1 MDKQT
6 NIQQNNFLGSGWA
19 FPVQFSAGNYQ
30 VHTTSGEENVNENI
44 DIILMTRL
52 GERAFLPEFG
62 SGLQQFSFKKM
73 EETLKG
79 EITDMVHNSLLNNEP
94 RITVHDVSVQFTDM
108 FSGLVE
114 ILIVYSINQTN
125 TRHNHVYPF
134 YLKEGT
140 NIPRLV

>member
-1 MDKQT
+1 MDKTT

-19 FPVQFSAGNYQ
+19 FPVQFSAGNYN

-52 GERAFLPEFG
+52 GERCFEPQFG
-62 SGLQQFSFKKM
+62 SGLQQFSFRKM

-79 EITDMVHNSLLNNEP
+79 EITDMVQNSLLNNEP
-94 RITVHDVSVQFTDM
+94 RITVHDISVQFTDL

-114 ILIVYSINQTN
+114 ILIVYSINKTN

-134 YLKEGT
+134 HLKEGT
-140 NIPRLV
+140 NISKLV